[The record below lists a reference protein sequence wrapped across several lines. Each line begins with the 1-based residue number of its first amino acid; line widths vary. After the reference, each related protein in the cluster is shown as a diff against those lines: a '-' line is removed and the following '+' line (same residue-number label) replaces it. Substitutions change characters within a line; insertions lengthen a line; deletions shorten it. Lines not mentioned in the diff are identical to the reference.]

1 MKDGMSY
8 RPLADME
15 SNGVYFDID
24 ELLLVGDES
33 ICQYTGLPSVSTYV
47 EDYEHVAIGHS

>member
-1 MKDGMSY
+1 MKEGMSH

-24 ELLLVGDES
+24 ELLLLGDES
-33 ICQYTGLPSVSTYV
+33 ICQYTGLPSVSTYM
-47 EDYEHVAIGHS
+47 EEHEHVAIGHS

>member
-33 ICQYTGLPSVSTYV
+33 ICQYTGLPSVKTYV
-47 EDYEHVAIGHS
+47 EDNNHVEIGHS

>member
-24 ELLLVGDES
+24 ELLLVGDEN
-33 ICQYTGLPSVSTYV
+33 ICQYTGLPSVSSYV
-47 EDYEHVAIGHS
+47 EQHEHVVIGHS

>member
-1 MKDGMSY
+1 MKEGMSH
-8 RPLADME
+8 RPLTDME

-33 ICQYTGLPSVSTYV
+33 ICQYTGLPSVSTYM
-47 EDYEHVAIGHS
+47 EEHEHVAIGHS

>member
-1 MKDGMSY
+1 MKEGMSY

-33 ICQYTGLPSVSTYV
+33 ICQYTGLPSVKTYV
-47 EDYEHVAIGHS
+47 EDNNHVEIGHS